1 MKQYKITYQDK
12 KQTKSMLI
20 YTHDLNKEKL
30 PLNIINIECLKQS
43 RKIKRK
49 KRVSKTQLIHLFS
62 ELNIM
67 IQANILLNDALEI
80 LYENTQHETLKEIVF
95 TIIKSLENGKS
106 LSQELQP
113 FNKILDTTTIAML
126 KIAQDHGNLK
136 EVMHSLVKLLQNRQQ
151 HQQRFKDSLRY
162 PMILLFS
169 LFFLMLFTL
178 YFVVPKFEHLFE
190 QYENNLPL
198 ATALL
203 LHLKTFLHQY
213 GIVFS
218 IILAALIF
226 IFFYAYYH
234 QKTFMYKVDKFV
246 IKHLKG
252 VNYLI
257 LMMNLQIF
265 FQSIAILL
273 HDKYKFQTAFENSL
287 ILIRNSYLKEKLSQ
301 INQQIQSGKSISF
314 AFRNSNLFD
323 NLTLRL
329 ISVGQK
335 SNALLITV
343 HEIEKIYQKRLDD
356 SLKRFTHYIEPL
368 FFIIIST
375 VVIWIMMAIFIPIWN
390 LSDALTM

>member
-1 MKQYKITYQDK
+1 
-12 KQTKSMLI
+12 
-20 YTHDLNKEKL
+20 
-30 PLNIINIECLKQS
+30 
-43 RKIKRK
+43 
-49 KRVSKTQLIHLFS
+49 
-62 ELNIM
+62 
-67 IQANILLNDALEI
+67 
-80 LYENTQHETLKEIVF
+80 
-95 TIIKSLENGKS
+95 
-106 LSQELQP
+106 
-113 FNKILDTTTIAML
+113 
-126 KIAQDHGNLK
+126 
-136 EVMHSLVKLLQNRQQ
+136 
-151 HQQRFKDSLRY
+151 
-162 PMILLFS
+162 
-169 LFFLMLFTL
+169 
-178 YFVVPKFEHLFE
+178 
-190 QYENNLPL
+190 
-198 ATALL
+198 
-203 LHLKTFLHQY
+203 
-213 GIVFS
+213 
-218 IILAALIF
+218 
-226 IFFYAYYH
+226 
-234 QKTFMYKVDKFV
+234 
-246 IKHLKG
+246 
-252 VNYLI
+252 
-257 LMMNLQIF
+257 MNLQIF